1 MNPPPDRR
9 RSPAVP
15 LPIRLLPLALA
26 FLNGP
31 SQAQELD
38 RLCPPDG
45 AETVFARPTVAWA
58 YGTGNLLSNP
68 GFEEGS
74 TDWTFTPGGQIT
86 VPSSGAAEGAHAF
99 QVTAGRISREV
110 ALPQSEDG
118 LTLSYAVRGLVSLVG
133 PDLVTVEPVDGS
145 EPPRKLPIPG
155 FTSQSS
161 SRWLIH
167 TADLSAYR
175 GQAVRLTW
183 TFPNA
188 DSVPWLL
195 DDVRITPVAPG
206 TAFEVWWR
214 RNRAGSFE
222 RLGRTA
228 VPSWTFPELVPVNRY
243 DWRVDVVRDGA
254 TNLGSVLSFTTANAF
269 GAEVL
274 TGEPLPP
281 VQCPDQPLALALRA
295 TDERGF
301 PARNRRITFTLD
313 VVGPTVNPPGVAVT
327 ELDPGPTDGIE
338 FQNLSGAAVDV
349 SGWQVE
355 VFRTSDTST
364 GLRIVLPAGAVLEP
378 GARFTLAE
386 GRPRLAAW
394 PSLGLPSPLDWGER
408 PGLPLAAG
416 VVLRHRNGA
425 VQDAVFVE
433 PEPRVLLGETLP
445 RQSRSVPPADW
456 RTLPIARMSAPGETY
471 QRRGASDQ
479 NGDGDWEASP
489 GSFGQANS
497 GLGDPFQNGFGSLP
511 VVPRGLTNISTDR
524 EGWVRLPLSLPG
536 SGSNLTVQARLRVT
550 SPTAVRLWES
560 TPFRLDPAACL
571 AVELP
576 ERVAESAGL
585 LAGALR
591 VRRAPPL
598 DADLVVQLSASEGP
612 LRIPESLVIPAG
624 QLEAAAD
631 LEVIGNAALTG
642 PLPVTVGISV
652 TGFSPVLRT
661 VVVEDDE
668 TTTMRWEL
676 PGPVV
681 EGGSMEAQ
689 LILGRAADA
698 NLEISVASADPQR
711 LSAQAIAFVPAGAD
725 RAPVTLTAGD
735 NTLLNEAVS
744 VAVTASF
751 PGWADASTPVTVSDN
766 ETNTIT
772 LVVNFGESPVEGQT
786 ADLSIVLGGGSPTH
800 LPMTLAVSRP
810 ARVLTPDYPEF
821 PAIGTGINVPLVLV
835 EDSLTTGREEV
846 EVTVS
851 LPGYVTGRTTFLI
864 QDNDPGRLHLTQPS
878 GPVAL
883 GGTVVAHVQARTVD
897 GDPLPQA
904 DLSGA
909 VTSLVG
915 DGPIASTSLPTVPS
929 EDRFRVS
936 VQPQAASPAARLR
949 VEALGLQVESLPFP
963 VWAADPI
970 TGAKWAGYDAARD
983 RIIVLPVSGPMVAV
997 DPSTGVRTEFPTRLD
1012 DGDFAVASDD
1022 GVTLHVVR
1030 ADRRRIARFHL
1041 SSGAIEAEWGLGSDP
1056 EGRVLQVDD
1065 LAAIPGQ
1072 PRSVVVSRRILQPE
1086 ATPVPERLLDVVV
1099 YDGPVLRPQRI
1110 LPRSQPWYGS
1120 TVLVPAGA
1128 QEVFLVEH
1136 GWIHSFRLGPEG
1148 LTDGPASKG
1157 DLMGHDYGAASGTA
1171 IEVLG
1176 SVITRRGQWL
1186 DPRLP
1191 GELAYSSLG
1200 FEDGAFGWD
1209 PVRGVLAAIVPAHR
1223 TALRLLSPLTLQE
1236 IAALPLAEPLV
1247 APVMSLEP
1255 AGADRWMLVH
1265 NQQVRLIP
1273 VATPPP
1279 ASATDL
1285 GVTATVSD
1293 PDPNLST
1300 ARVTFRIT
1308 NHGPGPATDVTLSLG
1323 RASTAFHAQR
1333 PAYVL
1338 VDSGTNLATGFHALG
1353 GHFLQLGS
1361 LEPGAHIDVPMVLPA
1376 FSHWTLGDLE
1386 VSAIAGST
1394 APDPDPANNRS
1405 EVRLTGLLAPPPVL
1419 RLLPSAPGDP
1429 DTNRRAEFTTG
1440 YGHTYRLERSS
1451 SLQGPWE
1458 DVYQQDLVG
1467 DGRPRETGIVIESDD
1482 DDRYWRVRQIA
1493 P

>member
-1 MNPPPDRR
+1 MNPRLGRPR
-9 RSPAVP
+9 PAAVRIAY
-15 LPIRLLPLALA
+15 LLLLP
-26 FLNGP
+26 FLNGL
-31 SQAQELD
+31 SHAQELD
-38 RLCPPDG
+38 RLCPPNG

-58 YGTGNLLSNP
+58 YGTDNLLSNP
-68 GFEEGS
+68 GFEDG
-74 TDWTFTPGGQIT
+74 TAGWTFTPGGQVT
-86 VPSSGAAEGAHAF
+86 VPSSGAAEGTHAL
-99 QVTAGRISREV
+99 QVIVGVVSREIT
-110 ALPQSEDG
+110 LPQSDDG
-118 LTLSYAVRGLVSLVG
+118 ITLSYAVRGLVNLVG

-155 FTSQSS
+155 FTSPS
-161 SRWLIH
+161 SRWSIH

-175 GQAVRLTW
+175 GQTVRLTW

-195 DDVRITPVAPG
+195 DDVRITPVTPG
-206 TAFEVWWR
+206 TAFDVWWR
-214 RNRAGSFE
+214 RNRAGAFE
-222 RLGRTA
+222 LLGRTA

-243 DWRVDVVRDGA
+243 DWRVDVVRDGV
-254 TNLGSVLSFTTANAF
+254 TNAGPILGFTTANAF
-269 GAEVL
+269 GAEML

-281 VQCPDQPLALALRA
+281 VHCPDQPLTIALRA

-301 PARNRRITFTLD
+301 PARNTPITFTLG
-313 VVGPTVNPPGVAVT
+313 VSGTEAHPPGVAIT
-327 ELDPGPTDGIE
+327 EVDIGASDGVE
-338 FQNLSGAAVDV
+338 FQNLSHQAVDV

-355 VFRTSDTST
+355 LFRMGDTTT
-364 GLRIVLPAGAVLEP
+364 GLRVTVPAGSVLAS

-386 GRPRLAAW
+386 GRPPTAPW
-394 PSLGLPSPLDWGER
+394 PSLGLPSGMDWAER
-408 PGLPLAAG
+408 PGLSLAAG
-416 VVLRHRNGA
+416 VVLRNRA
-425 VQDAVFVE
+425 AEVQDAVFIE
-433 PEPRVLLGETLP
+433 PQPRVLLGETIP
-445 RQSRSVPPADW
+445 RQSRSVTLADW
-456 RTLPIARMSAPGETY
+456 RTLPIASTVAPGESY
-471 QRRGASDQ
+471 QRRGARDQ
-479 NGDGDWEASP
+479 NAAGDWEAAP
-489 GSFGQANS
+489 ASFGLANPA
-497 GLGDPFQNGFGSLP
+497 LTDPFLRGFGSLP
-511 VVPRGLTNISTDR
+511 VVPRGLTNVRTDR
-524 EGWVRLPLSLPG
+524 EGWVRFP
-536 SGSNLTVQARLRVT
+536 LTVSGTGSHLTLQARLRRT
-550 SPTAVRLWES
+550 NPTAVQVWES
-560 TPFRLDPAACL
+560 NPFDLTPTVCL
-571 AVELP
+571 SLELP
-576 ERVAESAGL
+576 ERVAESAGV

-591 VRRAPPL
+591 VRRPVPG
-598 DADLVVQLSASEGP
+598 DADLVLQLSATGGR
-612 LRIPESLVIPAG
+612 LGLPESLVIPAG
-624 QLEAAAD
+624 QLEASAD
-631 LEVIGNAALTG
+631 LAVNGDLALTG
-642 PLPVTVGISV
+642 PVSVTVRA
-652 TGFSPVLRT
+652 TAPGFSPVTRT

-681 EGGSMEAQ
+681 EGGSVEAQ
-689 LILGRAADA
+689 LILGRVADGA
-698 NLEISVASADPQR
+698 LNIPVISTDPQR
-711 LSAQAIAFVPAGAD
+711 LSAQPFAFVPAGAD
-725 RAPVTLTAGD
+725 RASVTLTAGD
-735 NTLLNEAVS
+735 NTQLNEPVS

-772 LVVNFGESPVEGQT
+772 LVVNFGETPVEGQT

-800 LPMTLAVSRP
+800 LPMTIAVSRP

-878 GPVAL
+878 GPESL
-883 GGTVVAHVQARTVD
+883 GGTVVAHVQAQTVD
-897 GDPLPQA
+897 GDPLPQV

-909 VTSLVG
+909 VPSLVG
-915 DGPIASTSLPTVPS
+915 DGPMASTPLPTVPS
-929 EDRFRVS
+929 EDRFLVS

-949 VEALGLQVESLPFP
+949 VEALGLQVESLPIP

-970 TGAKWAGYDAARD
+970 TGAKWAAYDAARD
-983 RIIVLPVSGPMVAV
+983 RIIVLPISGAMVAV

-1041 SSGAIEAEWGLGSDP
+1041 ASGVIEAEWALGTDP
-1056 EGRVLQVDD
+1056 EGRILQVDH
-1065 LAAIPGQ
+1065 LAAVPGQ
-1072 PRSVVVSRRILQPE
+1072 PQAVVVSRRVLVPE
-1086 ATPVPERLLDVVV
+1086 ATPVPERVIDLVV
-1099 YDGPVLRPQRI
+1099 YDGPSLRPQRI
-1110 LPRSQPWYGS
+1110 PPPPNPWYGS

-1136 GWIHSFRLGPEG
+1136 GWIHSFRLGSEG
-1148 LTDGPASKG
+1148 LTEGPASKG

-1209 PVRGVLAAIVPAHR
+1209 RVRGVLAAIVPAHR
-1223 TALRLLSPLTLQE
+1223 TALRLLSPLTLRE
-1236 IAALPLAEPLV
+1236 IATLPLAEPLV
-1247 APVMSLEP
+1247 APVVRLEP
-1255 AGADRWMLVH
+1255 AGAHRWMLVH
-1265 NQQVRLIP
+1265 DQQVRLIP
-1273 VATPPP
+1273 VATPPAP
-1279 ASATDL
+1279 AATDL

-1293 PDPNLST
+1293 LDANLST
-1300 ARVTFRIT
+1300 AQVTFRIT

-1333 PAYVL
+1333 PAFWL
-1338 VDSGTNLATGFHALG
+1338 VDAGTNLVTGSHALG
-1353 GHFLQLGS
+1353 GRFVQLGS
-1361 LEPGAHIDVPMVLPA
+1361 LEPGAHIEVPMVLPA
-1376 FSHWTLGDLE
+1376 FSLWTLGDLE
-1386 VSAIAGST
+1386 VSAIAGSA

-1429 DTNRRAEFTTG
+1429 ATVRRAEFTTG
-1440 YGHTYRLERSS
+1440 YGHTYRFERSS

-1482 DDRYWRVRQIA
+1482 DDRYWRVRQTA